1 MFLQIDGTFFVQ
13 LINFGIF
20 FLILNVV
27 FIRPVGRAIA
37 KRREHINSVTSD
49 YEKYQSEGNALR
61 AQAES
66 IRAAAR
72 RDAEA
77 AIGKVRAETSNQTA
91 AIAAE
96 YNAKA
101 AEIVLQAH
109 QTVGAEVEAARE
121 KQPQLAEDLANLV
134 VDRTLAETA

>member
-13 LINFGIF
+13 LINFAIF
-20 FLILNVV
+20 FAILNVV
-27 FIRPVGRAIA
+27 FLRPVGAAIR
-37 KRREHINSVTSD
+37 KRREHINSVTAD
-49 YEKYQSEGNALR
+49 YERYQSEGNKLR

-91 AIAAE
+91 ALAAE

-101 AEIVLQAH
+101 AEIVLRAH
-109 QTVGAEVEAARE
+109 QTVGAEVESARE

-134 VDRTLAETA
+134 VERTLAETA